1 MEDIDNK
8 VQTEIAAE
16 EDRLFMSQVICEEAD
31 LFYMDCYL
39 RELFNPQTNWTQ
51 GEVAF
56 TQGNLRFFYIF
67 GRHAKGR
74 IIETRWALIN
84 MDLMV
89 KIRSARE
96 TYL

>member
-39 RELFNPQTNWTQ
+39 RELFNPQTN
-51 GEVAF
+51 
-56 TQGNLRFFYIF
+56 
-67 GRHAKGR
+67 
-74 IIETRWALIN
+74 
-84 MDLMV
+84 
-89 KIRSARE
+89 
-96 TYL
+96 

>member
-39 RELFNPQTNWTQ
+39 RELFKPQTDWTQ

-56 TQGNLRFFYIF
+56 HGQPSFFYIF
-67 GRHAKGR
+67 GRYDKGR
-74 IIETRWALIN
+74 IIESRWFTHKYGFN
-84 MDLMV
+84 GQNKVCYEVDL
-89 KIRSARE
+89 
-96 TYL
+96 